1 MQIIYK
7 ETKLLKTE
15 DMLEVCMMILMLQFY
30 LKKKKSLQGSVWHS
44 RYKKI

>member
-30 LKKKKSLQGSVWHS
+30 LKKKKKPPRLSVTQ
-44 RYKKI
+44 